1 MMSAARAD
9 SDEAIWP
16 IPKYSPL
23 EHEPC
28 FLFILAPPYS
38 GCTALAQVLNSAP
51 NSMFLQERG
60 EGQRLVPG
68 MCQNDRWE
76 PSKRIEWS
84 SVQATWFARISF
96 IEKLV
101 GPIDVVIEKS
111 PPNLVRA
118 DQLVNSFPINR
129 IVAFNRNPYANCA
142 SILYR
147 RYDPEN
153 KVESDRIGILK
164 KLASIWVFRSTWLS
178 RWIEAFEPV
187 FFTYEQ
193 FCSDPKAQIQKIVN
207 VLPSLA
213 GVDVHKPFK
222 VKDYP
227 IQGIHDQNERQIAK
241 LSERERS
248 AIGQELTPHENLL
261 TFFNY
266 TSNWKMDAAQGGA
279 GNIAPQPT

>member
-1 MMSAARAD
+1 MMSAARAA
-9 SDEAIWP
+9 SDNDIWP
-16 IPKYSPL
+16 TPKYSAI

-51 NSMFLQERG
+51 NAMFLQERG

-76 PSKRIEWS
+76 PCKRIEWA
-84 SVQATWFARISF
+84 SVEASWFSRISF
-96 IEKLV
+96 VEKLV
-101 GPIDVVIEKS
+101 GQIDVVIEKS

-118 DQLVNSFPINR
+118 DQLVSKFPNNK

-147 RYDPEN
+147 RYDPE
-153 KVESDRIGILK
+153 KKAESDRIDILRN
-164 KLASIWVFRSTWLS
+164 LASTWVFRSTWV
-178 RWIEAFEPV
+178 RKWIDAFDPV

-193 FCSDPKAQIQKIVN
+193 FCSNPKTQIRRITD
-207 VLPSLA
+207 VLPSLV
-213 GVDVHKPFK
+213 GIDVDKPFK

-227 IQGIHDQNERQIAK
+227 IQAIKDQNERQIAK

-248 AIGQELTPHENLL
+248 AIGDELSAHEDLL
-261 TFFNY
+261 AFFNY
-266 TSNWKMDAAQGGA
+266 TSNWKVDIEQGGA
-279 GNIAPQPT
+279 GNIAPQRP